1 MPFALHNQAAPKGR
15 EMKGLIIRKHWLDKI
30 LAGTKTWEM
39 RSQKTSYRGPI
50 ALICQGT
57 GGQILGIAELVDSL
71 PAVTDAEFSAARR
84 LHGIPP
90 EDDARV
96 LEDRW
101 IYPWVLRNVRP
112 LQTLVLSGQRPGQ
125 VIWVPIAPATAARIE
140 EQLASC
146 SSPRREAA

>member
-1 MPFALHNQAAPKGR
+1 MPFAIHNQAATKGR
-15 EMKGLIIRKHWLDKI
+15 EMKGLIISKQWLDKI

-39 RSQKTSYRGPI
+39 RSRQTGYRGPI

-57 GGQILGIAELVDSL
+57 GGQILGIAELADSL
-71 PAVTDAEFSAARR
+71 PSVTEAEFSAARA
-84 LHGIPP
+84 LHSIPQ

-101 IYPWVLRNVRP
+101 IYPWVLGNVRP
-112 LQTLVLSGQRPGQ
+112 LKTPVLSGQRPGQ
-125 VIWVPIAPATAARIE
+125 VVWVPIAPAAVARIE
-140 EQLASC
+140 GQLASC